1 MRKPRWKSTLTKR
14 ENTLSLRVA
23 DDGPGFPPEALKR
36 GTDPY
41 YRGEKSEAKERTPHF
56 GLGLTICKHCAKSTA
71 AASFCKTGPLAGP
84 RSRRFFSVEK
94 RACRNF
100 PVTHVVLWALHGYE
114 YRVLKQRGMF

>member
-1 MRKPRWKSTLTKR
+1 MELEG

-56 GLGLTICKHCAKSTA
+56 GLGLTICKTLCEKHGGSLLLQNRPSGGAQVTA
-71 AASFCKTGPLAGP
+71 VFQL
-84 RSRRFFSVEK
+84 EK
-94 RACRNF
+94 ARL
-100 PVTHVVLWALHGYE
+100 P
-114 YRVLKQRGMF
+114 